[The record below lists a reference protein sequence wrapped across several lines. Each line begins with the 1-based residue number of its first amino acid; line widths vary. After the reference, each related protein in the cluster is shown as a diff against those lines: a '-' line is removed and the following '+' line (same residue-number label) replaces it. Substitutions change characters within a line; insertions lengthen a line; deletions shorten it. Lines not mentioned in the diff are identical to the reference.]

1 MPIFANVTVKIN
13 KEMTDRSMQEI
24 EEMNGAKYINPYT
37 DFGFKKLFGTPLN
50 KDLLISFL
58 NSLFDGKEVVRDLTY
73 LNGESLGNSYGDRRA
88 IFDVYCENEQGETF
102 IVEMQKAEQQFFKDR
117 SVFYSTFPIQNQGKK
132 GIWNFK
138 LKGVYTIGILD
149 FVFPNHEYP
158 QDSLRHEVKLVDVDD
173 KHVFYDK
180 LTFLY
185 LEMPKFTKGE
195 EELKTL
201 YDKWLFVLHNLSRL
215 MKRPATLQERIFTRL
230 FEQAE
235 IARYTPEERQDYE
248 DSLKVYRDMK
258 NVLDTAELR
267 GLEKGRK
274 EGRREGRKEGIEQGT
289 FEERRKNAKAMKA
302 LGLPLETIVK
312 VTGMSADDIDK
323 L

>member
-1 MPIFANVTVKIN
+1 
-13 KEMTDRSMQEI
+13 MQEI

-73 LNGESLGNSYGDRRA
+73 LNGESLGNGYGDRRA

-215 MKRPATLQERIFTRL
+215 MKRPATLQEHIFTRL

-267 GLEKGRK
+267 GREKGRK

-289 FEERRKNAKAMKA
+289 FEERKKNAKAMKA

>member
-1 MPIFANVTVKIN
+1 
-13 KEMTDRSMQEI
+13 MTNRSLQDI
-24 EEMNGAKYINPYT
+24 EEMGGAKYINPYT

-73 LNGESLGNSYGDRRA
+73 LNGESLGNGYGDRRA

-138 LKGVYTIGILD
+138 LKGVYTVGILD
-149 FVFPNHEYP
+149 FVFPDNEYP

-185 LEMPKFTKGE
+185 LEMPKFTKKE
-195 EELKTL
+195 DELETM

-215 MKRPATLQERIFTRL
+215 MARPAALQERIFTRL

-248 DSLKVYRDMK
+248 DSLKAYRDMK

-267 GLEKGRK
+267 GREKGRK

>member
-1 MPIFANVTVKIN
+1 
-13 KEMTDRSMQEI
+13 MTDRSMQEI
-24 EEMNGAKYINPYT
+24 EEMKGAKYINPYT

-73 LNGESLGNSYGDRRA
+73 LNGESLGNGYGDRRA

-138 LKGVYTIGILD
+138 LKGVYTVGILD
-149 FVFPNHEYP
+149 FVFPDHEYP

-185 LEMPKFTKGE
+185 LEMPKFTKKE
-195 EELKTL
+195 DELETMF
-201 YDKWLFVLHNLSRL
+201 DKWLFVLHNLSRL
-215 MKRPATLQERIFTRL
+215 MKRPAALQERIFTRL

-312 VTGMSADDIDK
+312 VTGMSADDIAK

>member
-24 EEMNGAKYINPYT
+24 EEMKGAKYINPYT

-58 NSLFDGKEVVRDLTY
+58 NSLFDGKEVVQDLTY
-73 LNGESLGNSYGDRRA
+73 LNGENLGNGYGDRRA
-88 IFDVYCENEQGETF
+88 IFDVYCENKQGETF

-132 GIWNFK
+132 GIWDFK

-149 FVFPNHEYP
+149 FVFPDHEYP

-185 LEMPKFTKGE
+185 LEMPKFTKKE
-195 EELKTL
+195 DELETMF
-201 YDKWLFVLHNLSRL
+201 DKWLFVLHNLSRL
-215 MKRPATLQERIFTRL
+215 MKHPAALQERIFKRL

-248 DSLKVYRDMK
+248 DSLKAYRDMK

-274 EGRREGRKEGIEQGT
+274 EGRKEGIEQGT